1 MRQFTLLALLLL
13 SLSGLVLAQDEP
25 EGDAAEEGGDGAEGE
40 EEECEEAWEYV
51 DFMKANIK

>member
-13 SLSGLVLAQDEP
+13 SGLALAQDDP
-25 EGDAAEEGGDGAEGE
+25 AADGAEEGAEEGDGA

-51 DFMKANIK
+51 DFMKASVK